1 MRLPCHA
8 GESFIIKT
16 MKLIFS
22 PLRLALTSLAG
33 AALLTSCEKKE
44 AVVETPPAAPAVPA
58 AEAPVVSITPAA
70 ATPETPVGGQEAALA
85 GFKSEIKDIKAFME
99 ANQESKDPAAGL
111 ENLRELVRRAV
122 AVKTEGLPP
131 DLTEAYQAMTGVMTR
146 LQTTLDDLPVP
157 VDQMETYMAAEKA
170 KGGTAEQEIVAKLAA
185 FQTAMASHQKDGEAA
200 SAKLKEIGAKYG
212 IESLDLGGK

>member
-1 MRLPCHA
+1 
-8 GESFIIKT
+8 

-22 PLRLALTSLAG
+22 SLRLALTSVAG

-44 AVVETPPAAPAVPA
+44 AVGEAPAAVPA
-58 AEAPVVSITPAA
+58 TSAAVAPVVLIPAA
-70 ATPETPVGGQEAALA
+70 AAETPVDGQEAALA
-85 GFKSEIKDIKAFME
+85 GFKSEIKEIKAFME

-111 ENLRELVRRAV
+111 DNLRELVRRAV
-122 AVKTEGLPP
+122 AVKTEGLPA

>member
-1 MRLPCHA
+1 
-8 GESFIIKT
+8 

-22 PLRLALTSLAG
+22 PLRLALTSVAG

-44 AVVETPPAAPAVPA
+44 AVVEAPVAAPAALA
-58 AEAPVVSITPAA
+58 AVAPVVSPAPAA
-70 ATPETPVGGQEAALA
+70 AAAAAAAETPVDGQEAALA
-85 GFKSEIKDIKAFME
+85 GFKSEIKEIKAFME

-111 ENLRELVRRAV
+111 DNLRELVRRAV
-122 AVKTEGLPP
+122 AVKTEGLPA
-131 DLTEAYQAMTGVMTR
+131 DLTEAYQSMTGVMTR

-185 FQTAMASHQKDGEAA
+185 FQTAMAGHQKDGEVA

-212 IESLDLGGK
+212 IEALDLGGN

>member
-1 MRLPCHA
+1 
-8 GESFIIKT
+8 

-22 PLRLALTSLAG
+22 PLRLALTSVAG
-33 AALLTSCEKKE
+33 AALLNSCEKKE
-44 AVVETPPAAPAVPA
+44 AVVEAPAAVPAAPAAV
-58 AEAPVVSITPAA
+58 APVVLIPPAA
-70 ATPETPVGGQEAALA
+70 AETPVDGQEAALA
-85 GFKSEIKDIKAFME
+85 GFKSEIKEIKAFME

-111 ENLRELVRRAV
+111 DNLRELVRRAV
-122 AVKTEGLPP
+122 AVKTEGLPA

>member
-1 MRLPCHA
+1 
-8 GESFIIKT
+8 

-22 PLRLALTSLAG
+22 PLRLVLTSVAG

-44 AVVETPPAAPAVPA
+44 AVVEAPPAAPAVPA
-58 AEAPVVSITPAA
+58 AVAPVVSLPAVA
-70 ATPETPVGGQEAALA
+70 PETPVDGQEAALT
-85 GFKSEIKDIKAFME
+85 GFKSEIKEIKAFME

-111 ENLRELVRRAV
+111 DNLRELVRRAV
-122 AVKTEGLPP
+122 AVKTEGLPA
-131 DLTEAYQAMTGVMTR
+131 DLTAAYQAMTGVMTR

-200 SAKLKEIGAKYG
+200 SAELKEIGAKYG

>member
-1 MRLPCHA
+1 
-8 GESFIIKT
+8 

-22 PLRLALTSLAG
+22 PLRLALTSVAG
-33 AALLTSCEKKE
+33 AALLNSCEKKE
-44 AVVETPPAAPAVPA
+44 AVVEAPAAVPATPAAVAPVVLIPPAA
-58 AEAPVVSITPAA
+58 AA
-70 ATPETPVGGQEAALA
+70 AETPVDGQEAALA
-85 GFKSEIKDIKAFME
+85 GFKSEIKEIKAFME

-111 ENLRELVRRAV
+111 DNLRELVRRAV
-122 AVKTEGLPP
+122 AVKTEGLPA